1 MGKSGRKTT
10 PFIVAVGSILAV
22 TVFICVFAVSCNTLT
37 LTFETTFYFV
47 CYRSEDN
54 YLSASSMSDAVSSYG
69 GAGYILELDGEY
81 YVTVSCYY
89 SESDANA
96 VRDSLA
102 RRDLNCFVL
111 KKQTKE
117 YSLPRSAEKNA
128 ELYKGNLNTLTSLS
142 SLAYA
147 CANKLDTGEYS
158 QANAKQIIADILK
171 GLKTLQS
178 ANANNCFSNELRRL
192 VTICE
197 DAGNGIIYSK
207 DLRKLQIAAADA
219 VINIELY

>member
-1 MGKSGRKTT
+1 MKVRT
-10 PFIVAVGSILAV
+10 PFIVSVGAILAI
-22 TVFICVFAVSCNTLT
+22 TVLICVFAVSCNTVT
-37 LTFETTFYFV
+37 FTFETTFFFV
-47 CYRSEDN
+47 CYKSSDN

-89 SESDANA
+89 SESDANS
-96 VRDSLA
+96 VRDSLE
-102 RRDLNCFVL
+102 RRELNCFVL
-111 KKQTKE
+111 KKQTKK

-158 QANAKQIIADILK
+158 QANAKQVVSDILK

-178 ANANNCFSNELRRL
+178 ANMSNCFSSELRRL

-207 DLRKLQIAAADA
+207 DLRKLQIAAADV